1 MSFTNFQNQIPEDD
15 ASQTVDSHQRSL
27 IMLNKKESQG
37 SHRRGFARHSSAGSL
52 YKPSVL
58 QTTASRLA
66 NLYGDCITEMQDNE
80 ELKESMMNSK
90 KGLKTFNKQ
99 VDTLMRAAH
108 TGIRSEQVKYR

>member
-15 ASQTVDSHQRSL
+15 ASQTVDSHQPSSL
-27 IMLNKKESQG
+27 IILNKKESQG

-80 ELKESMMNSK
+80 ELRESMMNSK
-90 KGLKTFNKQ
+90 KGLKTFNK
-99 VDTLMRAAH
+99 
-108 TGIRSEQVKYR
+108 